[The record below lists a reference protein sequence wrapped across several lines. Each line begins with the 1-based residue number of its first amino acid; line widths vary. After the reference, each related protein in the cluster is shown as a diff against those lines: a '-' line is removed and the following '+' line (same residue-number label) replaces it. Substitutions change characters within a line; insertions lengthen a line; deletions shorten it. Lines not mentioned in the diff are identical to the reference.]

1 MKLRVVATAIGAA
14 AVALIASS
22 PASAQTLSHYDH
34 KDPYKTGCAS
44 GARVVETAKII
55 RKDRGPVGSLKLMW
69 SGKCKTNWI
78 EAKTPKSA
86 TGTIFVRTAD
96 GRKDSF
102 RFSSGRTRHWGNML
116 MANNMCA
123 WGGASIRWDV
133 QHGPG
138 KSGSGKSAFGMTD
151 TKGACR

>member
-1 MKLRVVATAIGAA
+1 MKLRVAATAIGAA

-44 GARVVETAKII
+44 GARVVETATIN
-55 RKDRGPVGSLKLMW
+55 RRGYGSVGSLKLWW
-69 SGKCKTNWI
+69 SSKCKTNWI
-78 EAKTPKSA
+78 EARTPRAA
-86 TGTIFVRTAD
+86 TGTIFVRAAD
-96 GRKDSF
+96 GRRDSF
-102 RFSSGRTRHWGNML
+102 TFKSGRTRHWGNMI

-123 WGGASIRWDV
+123 WGGASIQW
-133 QHGPG
+133 GG
-138 KSGSGKSAFGMTD
+138 KSGFGMTD